1 MGRCN
6 EIKWLLIFLLL
17 VLLPFSWGCHTTKES
32 QQVQRPQVTSPRIPE
47 DARCL
52 AEGIADV
59 VVKVPGI
66 RKTTVIVLN
75 NEAFIG
81 LEILKDVKETQ
92 VSAIENE
99 VLKRVQLANPEL
111 AAVSVTS
118 EPFLVLRLREIASE
132 VKKGTPLSRFSED
145 LSRIAQRIRD
155 GRR

>member
-1 MGRCN
+1 
-6 EIKWLLIFLLL
+6 
-17 VLLPFSWGCHTTKES
+17 
-32 QQVQRPQVTSPRIPE
+32 
-47 DARCL
+47 L